1 MRRRILIR
9 ERERECVFFYFYNEN
24 VNRYASNRLCL
35 KRLSYFRIAANMARL
50 VLLALLV
57 LMLSALALAQ
67 SGIPMSPC
75 IVCAYL

>member
-1 MRRRILIR
+1 ML
-9 ERERECVFFYFYNEN
+9 VLFFF
-24 VNRYASNRLCL
+24 LPQDT
-35 KRLSYFRIAANMARL
+35 MARL

-75 IVCAYL
+75 IVCADPLITLIVSSLAAQRAAIVRLLMAVT